1 MISMI
6 QSKAIHDSMATAVQS
21 QYKITEVSEKQVST
35 FQDLISAQIN
45 ETNNLQYQ
53 SDMTLQGFL
62 TGETD
67 NLHDVMIA
75 QEEAKIAL
83 EFLTKTRN
91 SVVEMYQ
98 EIKNLQI

>member
-1 MISMI
+1 MI

>member
-1 MISMI
+1 
-6 QSKAIHDSMATAVQS
+6 MA
-21 QYKITEVSEKQVST
+21 
-35 FQDLISAQIN
+35 
-45 ETNNLQYQ
+45 
-53 SDMTLQGFL
+53 LQGFL
-62 TGETD
+62 TGETE

-91 SVVEMYQ
+91 SIVEMYQ